1 MVLLLPQFFLSLF
14 PEHSSSSNGSGKGV
28 MKLHFWFL
36 ITQNQTLFE
45 AKQNNREWCQIYKQL
60 EVRVRY
66 SNLLMITVK
75 TSNVKNMSNNEFE
88 YHVIFRDRVL
98 SEEKDYAR
106 CSCRNRFHFP
116 YQNQIK
122 LF

>member
-1 MVLLLPQFFLSLF
+1 MWCYYSLILSFSLF
-14 PEHSSSSNGSGKGV
+14 PEHSSNSNGSGKGV

-36 ITQNQTLFE
+36 ITQNKTLFE

-75 TSNVKNMSNNEFE
+75 TSNVKNVSNNESIPKMC
-88 YHVIFRDRVL
+88 HI
-98 SEEKDYAR
+98 
-106 CSCRNRFHFP
+106 
-116 YQNQIK
+116 
-122 LF
+122 

>member
-1 MVLLLPQFFLSLF
+1 
-14 PEHSSSSNGSGKGV
+14 

-66 SNLLMITVK
+66 SNLIITTVK
-75 TSNVKNMSNNEFE
+75 TSTVKKC
-88 YHVIFRDRVL
+88 V
-98 SEEKDYAR
+98 K
-106 CSCRNRFHFP
+106 
-116 YQNQIK
+116 
-122 LF
+122 

>member
-1 MVLLLPQFFLSLF
+1 MCGVTTPSFFLSLF

-66 SNLLMITVK
+66 SNLLIITVK
-75 TSNVKNMSNNEFE
+75 TSTVKNVSNNEFQ
-88 YHVIFRDRVL
+88 YHLIFRDRVL

-106 CSCRNRFHFP
+106 CSCRNRFHFR
-116 YQNQIK
+116 IK
-122 LF
+122 IK